1 MKNIND
7 KNNKTNIKYYLDMD
21 GTLAV
26 YPDMNEPWWEV
37 VGIFKFLAPQEKV
50 IKAIKRLIENGQD
63 VYILSAYNANFPN
76 TKAEKDYWLDKYL
89 PEIDEAHRIYTL
101 VGQKKTD
108 YVPGG
113 VKITDVLLDD
123 YNKNLEAWAAV
134 GGTGIKLLNG
144 LNNRNTWSGIS
155 VRANGTI
162 KEIVEVLTN
171 VELGLDNKTA

>member
-1 MKNIND
+1 MKNTNT
-7 KNNKTNIKYYLDMD
+7 KNKTRFYIDMD
-21 GTLAV
+21 GTLCV
-26 YPDMNEPWWEV
+26 YPDKEAAWWEV
-37 VGIFKFLAPQEKV
+37 DGIFKFLAPQEKV
-50 IKAIKRLIENGQD
+50 IKAIKRLVENGQD
-63 VYILSAYNANFPN
+63 VYILSAYNRNFPN

-89 PEIDEAHRIYTL
+89 PEIDETHRIYTL

-123 YNKNLEAWAAV
+123 YNKNLEAWAAA

-144 LNNRNTWSGIS
+144 LNNRNTWSGVS

-171 VELGLDNKTA
+171 VEISLDEEVA

>member
-7 KNNKTNIKYYLDMD
+7 KNKTRFYIDMD
-21 GTLAV
+21 GTLCV
-26 YPDMNEPWWEV
+26 YPDMHEAWWEV
-37 VGIFKFLAPQEKV
+37 AGIFKFLAPQEKV
-50 IKAIKRLIENGQD
+50 IKAIKRLIDNGQE
-63 VYILSAYNANFPN
+63 VFILSAYNKNFPN
-76 TKAEKDYWLDKYL
+76 TKAEKDFWLDKYL

-113 VKITDVLLDD
+113 LKTTDVLLDD
-123 YNKNLEAWAAV
+123 YNKNLEAWAAA

-144 LNNRNTWSGIS
+144 LNDRKTWSGVS

-162 KEIVEVLTN
+162 KEIVDVLMN
-171 VELGLDNKTA
+171 VEQNLDKEIA